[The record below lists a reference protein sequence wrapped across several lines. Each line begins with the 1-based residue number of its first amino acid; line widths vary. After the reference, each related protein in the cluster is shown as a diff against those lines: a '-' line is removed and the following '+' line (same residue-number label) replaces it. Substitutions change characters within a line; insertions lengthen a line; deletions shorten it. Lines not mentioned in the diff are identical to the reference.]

1 MFRFRIGSIPVQIH
15 FFHLLL
21 SGLFGLWLFLP
32 RLWRLGPPWLE
43 GRLTDANGAGHS
55 QAMAMAVAVL
65 AWMLILAVILIVYE
79 LGHAVALRAFGHQP
93 RIDLVSFGGQTTSD
107 ATGPL
112 LWYRGVV
119 VSLAAPFS
127 TLVLGGLS
135 GAGYFLLKDRWLAL
149 DFFLFWFFVVS
160 LFWTFFNLLPLP
172 PLDGGKVLLTLLSHF
187 LGRVGTIVTHGLAL
201 IVAAAAV
208 AWSLRTGGYLI
219 AVLFGL
225 WGFQSLR
232 AISEAL
238 RASSPVPEELG
249 PLVKQLEHA
258 QLALSRGELHEA
270 RHRASAV
277 LEPEGPLTPELA
289 SRAHHTLGWVAL
301 KEGQGRAALD
311 HFSQVQRQPV
321 EAQALAAAFSLI
333 GDETRALPLWEK
345 AWRDTDNPTV
355 MHEYAGSL
363 IRAGKVSQALRLP
376 GVDPASAFT
385 CAESTLFIRGAFAEA
400 GAMGEAALAHV
411 PSPTVAYDAAC
422 AFARAQNLTDAL
434 RLLHR
439 AKELGY
445 RNADAAAADEDL
457 EPLRRNPGFEAWL
470 AALRQSVPS

>member
-21 SGLFGLWLFLP
+21 SSLFGLYLFLP
-32 RLWRLGPPWLE
+32 RLRQLGPPWLE
-43 GRLTDANGAGHS
+43 DRLADANGAGHT
-55 QAMAMAVAVL
+55 QAMAVGVL

-79 LGHAVALRAFGHQP
+79 LGHAVALRAFGHQS
-93 RIDLVSFGGQTTSD
+93 RIDLVSFGGQTSSD

-112 LWYRGVV
+112 LWYQSVV

-135 GAGYFLLKDRWLAL
+135 GAGYFLLRDQWLVL
-149 DFFLFWFFVVS
+149 DFFLYWFFVIS

-172 PLDGGKVLLTLLSHF
+172 PLDGGKVLLAVLSRF
-187 LGRVGTIVTHGLAL
+187 LGRVGTILTHGLAL
-201 IVAAAAV
+201 LVAAATV
-208 AWSLRTGGYLI
+208 AWGLRSGNFFI

-232 AISEAL
+232 AVSEAL
-238 RASSPVPEELG
+238 RAGTPPPVELSPF
-249 PLVKQLEHA
+249 VKQLEHA
-258 QLALSRGELHEA
+258 QLALSRGELQEA
-270 RHRASAV
+270 RHRASSV
-277 LEPEGPLTPELA
+277 LEPDEPLTPELA

-301 KEGQGRAALD
+301 KEGQGRTALD
-311 HFSQVQRQPV
+311 HFSQVQGQPV

-345 AWRDTDNPTV
+345 AWRDTGNLTV

-385 CAESTLFIRGAFAEA
+385 CAESTLFIRGAYAEA
-400 GAMGEAALAHV
+400 AALGEAALAHV

-422 AFARAQNLTDAL
+422 AFVRARNGADAL

-439 AKELGY
+439 ARELGY

-457 EPLRRNPGFEAWL
+457 APLRGHPEFEAWL
-470 AALRQSVPS
+470 AALRQSAPS